1 MKRWFVFILLMLTF
15 VFVGIQKTDAS
26 SVSEVTAGTL
36 VTGTVD
42 KDSSYK
48 SFTDAFNKSVDHL
61 HYSNFLRY
69 DSNTCLNNEVVSNLQ
84 RSIERESN
92 IYLRL
97 LFFYCSL
104 REVGLLAGKE
114 RLFPT
119 THFHCVVPSC
129 EYFIFALRRIII

>member
-1 MKRWFVFILLMLTF
+1 MKRWFVFILLMLAF
-15 VFVGIQKTDAS
+15 VFVGIQKTEAS
-26 SVSEVTAGTL
+26 SVSKVTDTL
-36 VTGTVD
+36 TTETVD
-42 KDSSYK
+42 TDPGYK
-48 SFTDAFNKSVDHL
+48 SFMDAFYKSIDHL
-61 HYSNFLRY
+61 HDSNFLRY
-69 DSNTCLNNEVVSNLQ
+69 NSNACLNSEVANNLQ
-84 RSIERESN
+84 RSVERESN
-92 IYLRL
+92 FCLRL